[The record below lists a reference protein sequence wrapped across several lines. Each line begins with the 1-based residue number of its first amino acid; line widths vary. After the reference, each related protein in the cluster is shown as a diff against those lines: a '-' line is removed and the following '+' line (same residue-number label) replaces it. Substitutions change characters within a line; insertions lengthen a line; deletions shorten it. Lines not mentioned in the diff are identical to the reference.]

1 MNRLNILIGNPGFY
15 AINFKADGIYSDPIL
30 FRTDFPSQPS
40 FKIIAQPTAIGVN
53 STTGISIG
61 NSLATTKV
69 QLSDASGMPLVSYY
83 ITASITRTSNMRA
96 FPTSMIDWSD
106 TGDAR
111 DDTLVLVPGVI
122 KVSLL
127 CLQYEMFL

>member
-30 FRTDFPSQPS
+30 FRTDFPFQPS
-40 FKIIAQPTAIGVN
+40 LQIIAQPSAIGIN
-53 STTGISIG
+53 LTAGISIG
-61 NSLATTKV
+61 NSLNTTVK
-69 QLSDASGMPLVSYY
+69 LNDASGNPLVGYY
-83 ITASITRTSNMRA
+83 IIVSITRTSNMRS

-122 KVSLL
+122 KVT
-127 CLQYEMFL
+127 